1 MGRYYPYL
9 PIVIGSGKG
18 PYMRIPVTV
27 SLTVCLA
34 VAALAHPHGAAQT
47 AAPAVSGATR
57 TVYVTAVD
65 RKGVPV
71 DGLTASDFT
80 IKEDGKLRTV
90 VAAQRSTAP
99 MTVALMIDDS
109 GLGLQSIREGAGAFV
124 TRLRGLAT
132 IALITT
138 AGRNIR
144 TVDYTDNTAALIA
157 GLNRTYGRNQT
168 GAFLTDGILEVATE
182 FRAKEVARPVI
193 VSVGVEG
200 VDFSQVGPSELL
212 GALQRS
218 RTQLYMIRLGRIV
231 IGESNPAGAQRGESL
246 ADEQVRF
253 NSILGQAPSRTGG
266 RIEQLSAHTGIPRAM
281 EAVAVEL
288 AGQYELTYGPAD
300 PAAIDARLEISSLRR
315 DVRVRVT
322 ARVGPPRK

>member
-1 MGRYYPYL
+1 MGQYYPYR
-9 PIVIGSGKG
+9 PIIIGSGKG
-18 PYMRIPVTV
+18 PCMRIPVTV

-34 VAALAHPHGAAQT
+34 AVAVAQPHGAAQT
-47 AAPAVSGATR
+47 TLPAITGATR

-71 DGLTASDFT
+71 DGLTASDFA
-80 IKEDGKLRTV
+80 IKEDGKPRTV
-90 VAAQRSTAP
+90 VAAERSKAP
-99 MTVALMIDDS
+99 MTVALMIDDG

-124 TRLRGLAT
+124 ARLHGLAT

-138 AGRNIR
+138 SGRNIR

-182 FRAKEVARPVI
+182 FSAKEVARPVI

-200 VDFSQVGPSELL
+200 VDFSDVGPSELL
-212 GALQRS
+212 AALQRT
-218 RTQLYMIRLGRIV
+218 RTQLYMIRLGRPV
-231 IGESNPAGAQRGESL
+231 LGQSNPVGANRGESL
-246 ADEQVRF
+246 ADEQIRF

-266 RIEQLSAHTGIPRAM
+266 RLDQLSLHSGIPGAM
-281 EAVAVEL
+281 LAVAHEL
-288 AGQYELTYGPAD
+288 AGQYEVTYAPAD
-300 PAAIDARLEISSLRR
+300 LAAVDARLEISSPRGN
-315 DVRVRVT
+315 VRVRAP
-322 ARVGPPRK
+322 ARVGLPRK